1 MSASE
6 SVAGSL
12 SDLDQPMAER
22 TRWWRRSNPGA
33 AAQRD
38 DDDAT
43 GDRTFLIG
51 VGALLFAL
59 LLVLVWHRVVITIP
73 AGHQGVLYRRL
84 TGTDLHTVFKEGTQA
99 IFPWNRMTIYDIRV
113 LRRDMHVRVL
123 STDGLQIGIALSAR
137 YHPERKTLPRLHQ
150 AVGPEYAER
159 IVVPEVTAAVR
170 AVMSQY
176 RPQQLFTI
184 RTDEMESRIIELSA
198 KQARERYVTIDDVL
212 IVEISLPEVV
222 QSAIQA
228 KLRQEQE
235 AEEYRYRLAKESQEA
250 QRKIREAE
258 GIAAFQTIVSGGI
271 SPNLLRWRG
280 IEATLELAKS
290 PNSKV
295 IVVGGGAGLPLI
307 LDTSTLTGITPP
319 AAGTPSP
326 AAPSV
331 TGGLATSPVV
341 TPGAPPPRG
350 PGR

>member
-1 MSASE
+1 MNASE
-6 SVAGSL
+6 SVAGSV
-12 SDLDQPMAER
+12 SDLGQPMAER
-22 TRWWRRSNPGA
+22 TRWWRRSNRGA
-33 AAQRD
+33 AAPLD

-51 VGALLFAL
+51 IGALLVAL
-59 LLVLVWHRVVITIP
+59 LLVLVSHRVVVSIP

-84 TGTDLHTVFKEGTQA
+84 TGTDLRRVFPEGTQV
-99 IFPWNRMTIYDIRV
+99 IFPWNRMVIYDIRV
-113 LRRDMHVRVL
+113 LRRDMKVRVL
-123 STDGLQIGIALSAR
+123 STDGLQIDIALSAR
-137 YHPERKTLPRLHQ
+137 YHPESKTLPRLHQ
-150 AVGPEYAER
+150 AVGPDYAER

-184 RTDEMESRIIELSA
+184 RTDEMEGRIIELSA
-198 KQARERYVTIDDVL
+198 KQARERFVTIDDVL
-212 IVEISLPEVV
+212 IVEIILPEVV

-235 AEEYRYRLAKESQEA
+235 AEEYRYRLVKEDQEA
-250 QRKIREAE
+250 QRKAAEAK
-258 GIAAFQTIVSGGI
+258 GIAEFQRIVSNGI

-295 IVVGGGAGLPLI
+295 IVVGSAGGLPLI
-307 LDTSTLTGITPP
+307 LDTSTATSLTPP
-319 AAGTPSP
+319 APGGT
-326 AAPSV
+326 SV

-341 TPGAPPPRG
+341 TPAAPPARG
-350 PGR
+350 PGQQP

>member
-12 SDLDQPMAER
+12 SDLDQPTVER
-22 TRWWRRSNPGA
+22 SRWWRRSRPA
-33 AAQRD
+33 AARRD

-51 VGALLFAL
+51 IGALLFL
-59 LLVLVWHRVVITIP
+59 FLLVLLGHRVIINIP

-84 TGTDLHTVFKEGTQA
+84 TGTDLQSVFPEGTQI
-99 IFPWNRMTIYDIRV
+99 IFPWNRMAIYDIRV
-113 LRRDMHVRVL
+113 LRRDMNVPVL
-123 STDGLQIGIALSAR
+123 STDGLRIGISVSVR

-150 AVGPEYAER
+150 AVGPEYAEL

-184 RTDEMESRIIELSA
+184 RTDEMESRIIEMSA
-198 KQARERYVTIDDVL
+198 KQARERYVMIDDVL
-212 IVEISLPEVV
+212 IVEIALPEVV
-222 QSAIQA
+222 QAAIQA

-235 AEEYRYRLAKESQEA
+235 SEEYRYRLQKERQEA
-250 QRKIREAE
+250 DRKLIEAE
-258 GIAAFQTIVSGGI
+258 GIAAFQSKVSGGI

-290 PNSKV
+290 PNAKV
-295 IVVGGGAGLPLI
+295 IVVGGANGLPLI
-307 LDTSTLTGITPP
+307 LDTSTLTGITSP
-319 AAGTPSP
+319 AAATPSP

-331 TGGLATSPVV
+331 TGGLATSSVV